1 MSSTSVQSVITD
13 FVQPFITYGY
23 LVNEKLD
30 IGDWGGVGGGFRSDY
45 SSAFGGGSKPFT
57 FPHVDGYL
65 SLSSFDF
72 WNSLKQRIP
81 YFKLRAAYGEA
92 GIQPG
97 AFDRYPTIAQ
107 GNLGSQLIYT
117 LHTTGQNPDL
127 NVEVSKEFEVG
138 TDFTIALN
146 KGNSWLSSINA
157 SFTYWKRTSEN
168 VIYAVSIAPS
178 TGSTGQL
185 TNAIDMHSNGY
196 QFQVNIPVSQA
207 KDFTWDFT
215 MNFGHQTSII
225 DGIAGGADIILTS
238 FAGSTGLVLTPGQKI
253 GQIFGYKAL
262 TSVDQLRPDGKTP
275 YLDPSIQGNYVIVDG
290 RVVDPAIKNMI
301 FTDDTYPLGDPN
313 PKFNAS
319 FINSLSYK
327 GIVSLGFQ
335 FDWVNGSHLYN
346 QTKEWMYRD
355 GISGDFEKPVTIDGQ
370 TGAYTAYW
378 ASAYYNL
385 LLVAHGPGNNA
396 TKDFFYED
404 ASFVR
409 LRNVSL
415 ALNIDRLLN
424 IRHIEK
430 LQLVL
435 TGRNILTIT
444 DYTGFDPEISSG
456 FANSAFDRGIDHSTI
471 PNLKSYQIGFN
482 IGL

>member
-1 MSSTSVQSVITD
+1 MQTATIRTIRLPTFLSVNATNPFYVQQYNSGDDDKIDVIQSFGATYKVNRFVELDARYGLNYRTETAKWTYHNQSENINSEYYDVWTSTFLNGASLAPDNTGEIDNWHYTTTFQNFLATAYIKADAQKDLHMNIPLQSNTQISFDYRKNKYTEYDTYGTGLPLAPPINMSSTSVQSVITD

-178 TGSTGQL
+178 TGST
-185 TNAIDMHSNGY
+185 
-196 QFQVNIPVSQA
+196 
-207 KDFTWDFT
+207 
-215 MNFGHQTSII
+215 
-225 DGIAGGADIILTS
+225 
-238 FAGSTGLVLTPGQKI
+238 
-253 GQIFGYKAL
+253 
-262 TSVDQLRPDGKTP
+262 
-275 YLDPSIQGNYVIVDG
+275 
-290 RVVDPAIKNMI
+290 
-301 FTDDTYPLGDPN
+301 
-313 PKFNAS
+313 AS
-319 FINSLSYK
+319 
-327 GIVSLGFQ
+327 
-335 FDWVNGSHLYN
+335 
-346 QTKEWMYRD
+346 
-355 GISGDFEKPVTIDGQ
+355 
-370 TGAYTAYW
+370 
-378 ASAYYNL
+378 
-385 LLVAHGPGNNA
+385 
-396 TKDFFYED
+396 
-404 ASFVR
+404 
-409 LRNVSL
+409 
-415 ALNIDRLLN
+415 
-424 IRHIEK
+424 
-430 LQLVL
+430 
-435 TGRNILTIT
+435 
-444 DYTGFDPEISSG
+444 
-456 FANSAFDRGIDHSTI
+456 
-471 PNLKSYQIGFN
+471 
-482 IGL
+482 